1 LLRSLVDVALKKNR
15 TIVAAFDPTKADG
28 GFPASVP
35 GVIRVSD
42 SMAAAARANVY
53 FAPGHDVP
61 TTEPGG
67 RWFVVNGSS
76 FSAAHVSG
84 LIALL
89 REKSRSSQLALVAE
103 RHGGGT
109 IDACASLLK
118 VVGACDCHCGDS
130 RFATGIGHR

>member
-1 LLRSLVDVALKKNR
+1 V
-15 TIVAAFDPTKADG
+15 VAAFDPTRPDG

-42 SMAAAARANVY
+42 SVVTAARANVY
-53 FAPGHDVP
+53 FAPGRDVP

-67 RWFVVNGSS
+67 RWFIVNGSS

-84 LIALL
+84 LVALL
-89 REKSRSSQLALVAE
+89 REKSRTSQLALVAD
-103 RHGGGT
+103 RRSGGP

-130 RFATGIGHR
+130 RFAAGVGHR